1 MKNIF
6 LSFCLLVCAIVNA
19 QVNLKVELA
28 PQFAGPYNGRLYV
41 YTLKDTS
48 RQFNERTMA
57 EEPAFYLPVN
67 NWQAGQTINFKSGAT
82 PSHAAIDSLGTGFYK
97 LVAIL
102 DTNTSERANSAPGN
116 LYSRVEGLLHITAP
130 GQGEGQVT
138 LSNAFQ
144 ERQFRETP
152 FVKEIRFRSG
162 LLSDFRKKPIFI
174 KAAIVFPA
182 SYVADSARRY
192 PVVFIIPG
200 WGGTHHQGAISGN
213 QQLYGMDLGKDKIY
227 IYLNPESQTP
237 WGLHA
242 FIDSRVNGPWGKALV
257 SEFIPYLEQ
266 HFNVTRDSRQ
276 RFLTG
281 QSSGGYGA
289 VWLALNY
296 PASFGGCWATS
307 PDPLDFSSFT
317 GVDLYKDKNYYKNA
331 NGEERGIN
339 RVNGI
344 FQQTLRGARQAELF
358 AGDGGQQQSFEAAFG
373 VPGKDGRPKD
383 LFDPQTGRIYPQV
396 VKEWQPYDLG
406 LLVKTQWS
414 RIKKSGVG
422 KITIYA
428 GAKDN
433 YLLNESVLAFEQK
446 AKAAGADIRV
456 VILADADHFQVRT
469 RELSTTIQQEIDK
482 LISQ

>member
-6 LSFCLLVCAIVNA
+6 LFFFLPVCSIVNA

-48 RQFNERTMA
+48 GQFNERTMA
-57 EEPAFYLPVN
+57 EEPAFYLPVK
-67 NWQAGQTINFKSGAT
+67 NWQAGQTINFKSGTT
-82 PSHAAIDSLGTGFYK
+82 PSHTAIDSLGKGVYK
-97 LVAIL
+97 LIAIL
-102 DTNTSERANSAPGN
+102 DTNTNERANSAPGN
-116 LYSRVEGLLHITAP
+116 LYSRVEGLLQVSAP
-130 GQGEGQVT
+130 GRGEGLVT
-138 LSNAFQ
+138 LSNVFQ

-152 FVKEIRFRSG
+152 LAKEISFQSG
-162 LLSDFRKKPIFI
+162 LLSEFRKKPIFI

-182 SYVADSARRY
+182 SYAADSARRY

-200 WGGTHHQGAISGN
+200 WGGTHHHGAISGN

-227 IYLNPESQTP
+227 IYLNPETQTP

-242 FIDSRVNGPWGKALV
+242 FVDSRVNGPWGKALV

-266 HFNVTRDSRQ
+266 HFNVTRNPRQ
-276 RFLTG
+276 RFLMG

-317 GVDLYKDKNYYKNA
+317 GVDLYKDKNYYTSAK
-331 NGEERGIN
+331 GEERGIN
-339 RVNGI
+339 RVNGV
-344 FQQTLRGARQAELF
+344 FQQTLRQARQAELF

-373 VPGKDGRPKD
+373 LPGKDGRPKD
-383 LFDPQTGRIYPQV
+383 LFDPRTGTIDQQV
-396 VKEWQPYDLG
+396 VKEWQPYDLA
-406 LLVKTQWS
+406 LLVKTQWP
-414 RIKKSGVG
+414 RIKKDGVG

-428 GAKDN
+428 GGRDN
-433 YLLNESVLAFEQK
+433 YRLNESVLAFEQK
-446 AKAAGADIRV
+446 AIAAGADIRV
-456 VILADADHFQVRT
+456 VILADANHFQVRT
-469 RELSTTIQQEIDK
+469 RELSTTIQQEIDN